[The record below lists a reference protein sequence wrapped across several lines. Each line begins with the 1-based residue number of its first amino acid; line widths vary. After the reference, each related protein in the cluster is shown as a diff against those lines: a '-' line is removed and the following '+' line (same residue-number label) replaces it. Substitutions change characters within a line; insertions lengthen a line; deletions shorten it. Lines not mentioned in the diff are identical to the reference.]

1 MKQIEHYV
9 NQKKSAN
16 DICNELNI
24 KSKTLIT
31 ASLDRIDSSKGY
43 VIGNVQWVHKTIN
56 TMKMDLA
63 NSEFIKLCQMVAK
76 NHDNNV
82 S

>member
-1 MKQIEHYV
+1 MCYKINLKQNKKCVLSGIELCFPKV
-9 NQKKSAN
+9 SG
-16 DICNELNI
+16 I

-43 VIGNVQWVHKTIN
+43 VIGNVQWIHKTIN

-63 NSEFIKLCQMVAK
+63 DSEFIKLC
-76 NHDNNV
+76 
-82 S
+82 